1 MIATSFFGLLQPSIE
16 ESIATYDQTIS
27 WIPPLVG
34 FILVVALAF
43 KNYEVME
50 NEVQDEIQKSEN
62 NDRWN

>member
-1 MIATSFFGLLQPSIE
+1 MIGLFIGCLILL
-16 ESIATYDQTIS
+16 IVV
-27 WIPPLVG
+27 PLVG